1 MCKPA
6 HLTNIPALHLSPL
19 LLQVFDSQTLALFT
33 SSLFLAGLFTAPV
46 ASIVT
51 RKYGRKL
58 TMLCAGIAF
67 LIGSVLNAAAQN
79 LGMLIAGRIMLG
91 IGALEWGGLG
101 A

>member
-1 MCKPA
+1 
-6 HLTNIPALHLSPL
+6 
-19 LLQVFDSQTLALFT
+19 VFDSQTLALFT

-58 TMLCAGIAF
+58 TMLCAGISF

-79 LGMLIAGRIMLG
+79 LGMLIAGRIFLG
-91 IGALEWGGLG
+91 IGIG
-101 A
+101 AANQSVPLSFERPCRTIGKERESRIHD